1 MAGQAAHPDASP
13 EALIDATRR
22 TYRYLRVSVVL
33 MALLLGTS
41 LVIEMVWGTGP
52 SFGTISGY
60 YYSPVRSVLVGTL
73 VAMSPALIALKGRPG
88 WEDTLLSLAG
98 MVIPVVAFV
107 PASYAFGPGVCE
119 GDAEKCIPPDLVP
132 SVDNNVAALLVVGA
146 AGIAFAWWNSRD
158 VPERVARTGLRFAT
172 LVWLGFFL
180 WFTLGHA
187 SFLAGAHYAAA
198 VLFFVLIAGVA
209 YFAGRDVRTERRKN
223 PHGPTPDTFSRLYRI
238 ISLLMAIIAVGGLLV
253 YLVSVWR
260 GTVLWP
266 SGLFLVEAALLG
278 LFVAFWVLQTIE
290 NWDEE
295 AVEAQSV
302 TRRVS

>member
-1 MAGQAAHPDASP
+1 MTGPVAGPERGLEVSP
-13 EALIDATRR
+13 EALADATRR

-33 MALLLGTS
+33 LALLLGTS
-41 LVIEMVWGTGP
+41 LVIEIVWGTGP
-52 SFGTISGY
+52 SFGSISGY

-73 VAMSPALIALKGRPG
+73 VAMAPALIALKGRPG

-119 GDAEKCIPPDLVP
+119 GETEKCVPPDLVP
-132 SVDNNVAALLVVGA
+132 SVDNNIAALLVVGA
-146 AGIAFAWWNSRD
+146 AGVAFAWWNSSGMT
-158 VPERVARTGLRFAT
+158 EHAGRTGLRFAT

-209 YFAGRDVRTERRKN
+209 
-223 PHGPTPDTFSRLYRI
+223 
-238 ISLLMAIIAVGGLLV
+238 
-253 YLVSVWR
+253 
-260 GTVLWP
+260 
-266 SGLFLVEAALLG
+266 
-278 LFVAFWVLQTIE
+278 
-290 NWDEE
+290 
-295 AVEAQSV
+295 
-302 TRRVS
+302 